1 MSIQYSKIAVI
12 RIDKAGDLL
21 LTTPALR
28 VIKEQFPDSKTYLI
42 ASKQN
47 SKVLINSELV
57 DKIIVYDK
65 NISFIK
71 KLKLLIKIRKEKFDL
86 CLVFSPINAA
96 YYFCYLSKSKTKGVI
111 IFTSRYKKI
120 FNNLSYR
127 FIPQIISPFFTN
139 TILKVKRY
147 KKIVDH
153 HSISM
158 IKLLK
163 MVGIRTKKNIFGIE
177 INFDKNLTKQITNKY
192 RTKYKNIILIHLS
205 TRWLN
210 NNYNII
216 DLIDLIKK
224 INDIKKTKIIFTTD
238 NSDNYIKYEIS
249 KELKIKKIRLKN
261 FLNHKSM
268 NQKMLI
274 FDHLNFENL
283 KNLINSSNIIITP
296 HTSVT
301 HIAAGANK
309 IIFDIHNINNDAN
322 KMFQEYGPIFSKFE
336 FFKFDKRK
344 KLNKLIIDKIKKY
357 LY

>member
-127 FIPQIISPFFTN
+127 FIPQI
-139 TILKVKRY
+139 
-147 KKIVDH
+147 
-153 HSISM
+153 
-158 IKLLK
+158 
-163 MVGIRTKKNIFGIE
+163 
-177 INFDKNLTKQITNKY
+177 
-192 RTKYKNIILIHLS
+192 
-205 TRWLN
+205 
-210 NNYNII
+210 
-216 DLIDLIKK
+216 
-224 INDIKKTKIIFTTD
+224 
-238 NSDNYIKYEIS
+238 
-249 KELKIKKIRLKN
+249 
-261 FLNHKSM
+261 
-268 NQKMLI
+268 
-274 FDHLNFENL
+274 
-283 KNLINSSNIIITP
+283 
-296 HTSVT
+296 
-301 HIAAGANK
+301 
-309 IIFDIHNINNDAN
+309 
-322 KMFQEYGPIFSKFE
+322 
-336 FFKFDKRK
+336 
-344 KLNKLIIDKIKKY
+344 KKY
-357 LY
+357 LPDLDVEKLHLDQAGIRPKIKYSKGNEVTDFIFNWADEPGWLDLWGIESPGLTCSLAIGEYVYSLFGEKNFFN